1 MREIF
6 FNQSN
11 ALPRSES
18 RHFSQYG
25 ISALVSQTSFRG
37 ETISAAKCRLF
48 SQATE
53 VIRMVTQ
60 WDFVRTRKK
69 FGPKGSKQSP
79 LLGLAEIQMTGYLTS
94 LLVNMQ
100 QVTRVHRTSVSRH
113 SMTFVKH
120 LLARD
125 HIDRS
130 ITGNTVKSKQCPEKQ
145 WKTIVH
151 YTR

>member
-18 RHFSQYG
+18 RHFNQYG

-37 ETISAAKCRLF
+37 ETISVAKCRLF
-48 SQATE
+48 SQAAE

-60 WDFVRTRKK
+60 WDFVRTRKKK

-79 LLGLAEIQMTGYLTS
+79 LLGLAEI
-94 LLVNMQ
+94 
-100 QVTRVHRTSVSRH
+100 
-113 SMTFVKH
+113 
-120 LLARD
+120 
-125 HIDRS
+125 
-130 ITGNTVKSKQCPEKQ
+130 
-145 WKTIVH
+145 
-151 YTR
+151 

>member
-1 MREIF
+1 
-6 FNQSN
+6 
-11 ALPRSES
+11 
-18 RHFSQYG
+18 
-25 ISALVSQTSFRG
+25 
-37 ETISAAKCRLF
+37 
-48 SQATE
+48 
-53 VIRMVTQ
+53 MVTQ
-60 WDFVRTRKK
+60 WHFVRTRKK

-100 QVTRVHRTSVSRH
+100 QVTSVHRTSVSRY
-113 SMTFVKH
+113 SMTFVKY

-145 WKTIVH
+145 SKTIVH